1 MFNLIFTTMKFVKFR
16 LNALS
21 KSHMSVVKGG
31 GTCGNFN
38 LKSGT
43 VACTVRKSIG
53 LSGVEVHSGYW
64 CCDSCST
71 TSYCGN
77 A

>member
-1 MFNLIFTTMKFVKFR
+1 MFNLIFTTMKFEKFR

-21 KSHMSVVKGG
+21 KSQMREVKGG
-31 GTCGNFN
+31 GTCGYYN

-43 VACTVRKSIG
+43 VACNVSKSIA
-53 LSGVEVHSGYW
+53 LAGVADHSDYW